1 VIEVILPVLDEAAA
15 IPVVLAAMPP
25 GFEPLVVDNGSI
37 DGSGRVAR
45 GLGARVI
52 FEPRRGF
59 GAACY
64 AGLCAARRELV
75 CFMDCDG
82 SLDAN
87 ELSAVV
93 EPVASGALDLCLGAR
108 LAQPGA
114 WPVHA
119 RLANR
124 VLGFELR
131 RRAGVKLSD
140 LGPMRCAGRERLLS
154 LELRDRACGWPLE
167 MVLKAAQRGW
177 RVGEVGVSYRARA
190 AGRSKV
196 TGSLSGTARAL
207 RDMGAVLAETA

>member
-1 VIEVILPVLDEAAA
+1 
-15 IPVVLAAMPP
+15 
-25 GFEPLVVDNGSI
+25 
-37 DGSGRVAR
+37 
-45 GLGARVI
+45 
-52 FEPRRGF
+52 
-59 GAACY
+59 
-64 AGLCAARRELV
+64 
-75 CFMDCDG
+75 
-82 SLDAN
+82 
-87 ELSAVV
+87 
-93 EPVASGALDLCLGAR
+93 
-108 LAQPGA
+108 
-114 WPVHA
+114 VHA

>member
-1 VIEVILPVLDEAAA
+1 MIEVILPVLDEAAA

-45 GLGARVI
+45 DLGARVI

>member
-1 VIEVILPVLDEAAA
+1 MILPVLDEAAA

-45 GLGARVI
+45 DLGARVI